1 MELDCNGIPLNL
13 DEPRVMGVLNVTPD
27 SFSDGGRFDRP
38 AAAIDGASAMVGD
51 GAAVIDV
58 GGESTRPGAEPV
70 PVQEELDRVIPVV
83 EALHARLPVPIS
95 VDTSKPEVIREAARA
110 GAGLINDV
118 YGLRREGAV
127 EAACEAGVPVCLMHM
142 QGEPRTMQASPHYDD
157 VVAEVKDF
165 LAARIAA
172 CEAAGIPRER
182 LLADPGFGFGK
193 DLNHNLRLLHELPR
207 LQQLGVPLL
216 VGMSRKRMIGEVL
229 DAPLEERLHGSV
241 AVATLAGW
249 LGAAVVRAH
258 DVRPTVEA
266 LAMVAAVK
274 ARGAPAP

>member
-1 MELDCNGIPLNL
+1 MELDCNDIPLNL

-38 AAAIDGASAMVGD
+38 DAAIDGAAAMVRD
-51 GAAVIDV
+51 GAAIVDV

-70 PVQEELDRVIPVV
+70 PVQQELDRVIPVV
-83 EALHARLPVPIS
+83 EALRARLPVPIS

-127 EAACEAGVPVCLMHM
+127 EAAREAGVPVCLMHM
-142 QGEPRTMQASPHYDD
+142 QGEPQTMQERPHYDD
-157 VVAEVKDF
+157 VVAEVEGF
-165 LAARIAA
+165 LTARIAA
-172 CEAAGIPRER
+172 CEAGGIPRGR

-193 DLNHNLRLLHELPR
+193 ELEHNLRLLHELPR

-229 DAPLEERLHGSV
+229 DAPLAERLHGSV

-266 LAMVAAVK
+266 LAMVAAVR

>member
-1 MELDCNGIPLNL
+1 
-13 DEPRVMGVLNVTPD
+13 
-27 SFSDGGRFDRP
+27 
-38 AAAIDGASAMVGD
+38 
-51 GAAVIDV
+51 
-58 GGESTRPGAEPV
+58 
-70 PVQEELDRVIPVV
+70 
-83 EALHARLPVPIS
+83 
-95 VDTSKPEVIREAARA
+95 
-110 GAGLINDV
+110 
-118 YGLRREGAV
+118 
-127 EAACEAGVPVCLMHM
+127 VPVCLMHM